1 MYSVTR
7 QGWLGVPFRHWWSY
21 DVILFS
27 NSFSF
32 FVHVQ
37 RLGQHLYEVG
47 LASHSPRFSSF
58 CIGVK
63 VYYPG
68 PLSSKANLNGTEEEI
83 PFSPLSQR
91 CLCSGQ
97 CHRTLLWPMRQ
108 GLLCAYNFW
117 EHFCFFF
124 QVSFTIS
131 ACLPCLWC
139 LGLLRNSL
147 WMKLTAKWC
156 RGDASKSPGTYVT
169 IYSLNQPLLKPALV
183 WVSCSRQ

>member
-1 MYSVTR
+1 MVDGTWEAKPQAILWHSHVYVHMYRYTQIDWLIKFVMMHLHYACHAVYAQWNWAHLLSQTTSFNAAQKNMYFVIR
-7 QGWLGVPFRHWWSY
+7 QGCLGVPFQHWWSY

-27 NSFSF
+27 NPFSF

-37 RLGQHLYEVG
+37 RHGQHLYEVG
-47 LASHSPRFSSF
+47 LGSHSPRFSSF

-91 CLCSGQ
+91 WLCSGQ

-108 GLLCAYNFW
+108 GLLCA
-117 EHFCFFF
+117 
-124 QVSFTIS
+124 
-131 ACLPCLWC
+131 
-139 LGLLRNSL
+139 
-147 WMKLTAKWC
+147 
-156 RGDASKSPGTYVT
+156 
-169 IYSLNQPLLKPALV
+169 
-183 WVSCSRQ
+183 